1 MKHNVIFII
10 ALLLTWA
17 GMLRAADEGDRVYA
31 LPTMATADGQGM
43 LHLMLQGDESYAANG
58 HNYRSLQFDLVLPVG
73 ITLKESEQEGEYLY
87 EMGDLFSMGTNVS
100 ITYHADSNRYRF
112 IVYNLLGTRFTG
124 HSGHLLTLQLEVAA
138 TVAHAAQLEGS
149 VERQVLGLS
158 GDSNVHPEDN
168 TFAITTGGD
177 RAKGV
182 YGIPFKTSDT
192 GRDSGGSYQGFILF
206 LDETE
211 AIANDHHAY
220 RSVQF
225 DLHLPQG
232 MHLHRNA
239 STEDEVYTT
248 SFVLSHNKNHTAT
261 VRYHE
266 DGDFYRVLIYS
277 LTGVN
282 FGYAHSATA
291 AKDTTFLW
299 APEIT
304 LDETFVAGNYTIRID
319 NQILGIDADKNVS
332 ADPSEI
338 GVTHDIKLTYDDQ
351 RTKAQGIFNFPVA
364 VDLNVAMTAGE
375 WRTFSLPMSLTE
387 AQVKEAFGEDVKLAK
402 PEVTTISSL
411 TGNTQLAL
419 HFQTCDV
426 SEGMESMKPYLIC
439 PSMDISSA
447 HFDNVIVKNTYVK
460 GDAATVLALEESP
473 TATQGAM
480 IGLYLYA
487 ETQARYQNIVGTS
500 NPNFLMVDG
509 EKFYSNNVNN
519 DPVVPMNAFRCIFY
533 HRAINNLLK
542 DLADVGFIE
551 PTGEFTIVLENGQRK
566 VVQGALVTENGVE
579 YIAVGKTRYE
589 VLSKPTKRGDINN
602 DGRVDVAD
610 ITTLV
615 NYLRGIG
622 DDNDDLIADFDGD
635 MDVNDDDLP
644 LLVDC
649 VLSEN
654 EGGSQ
659 PGIFVV
665 RNVSPVVGYVDG
677 EEVFTWGGAA
687 VAPQE

>member
-10 ALLLTWA
+10 AVLLTWA

-31 LPTMATADGQGM
+31 LPTVATADGQGM

-282 FGYAHSATA
+282 FGYSHSATA
-291 AKDTTFLW
+291 DKDTTFLW

-338 GVTHDIKLTYDDQ
+338 GVTHDYTVELNDERTNAFKLSFPAFVDLKTPFTANEWRALCVPFNLSEEQIKEGFGDDVQLASFPSDGHQIVENRLHINFTSIPLSEGITAHSKYLVKTSHDIDSVHLRDVLLNDAAVKASKNLDMFSSTKDTGGTVVTFKAGNYLYVHDDVLTYDGLSINMLNRFDDVVYTSGQ
-351 RTKAQGIFNFPVA
+351 SFCCTEKQAPLKAFNILIFGNGVRDA
-364 VDLNVAMTAGE
+364 LVDYI
-375 WRTFSLPMSLTE
+375 
-387 AQVKEAFGEDVKLAK
+387 DV
-402 PEVTTISSL
+402 
-411 TGNTQLAL
+411 N
-419 HFQTCDV
+419 
-426 SEGMESMKPYLIC
+426 
-439 PSMDISSA
+439 
-447 HFDNVIVKNTYVK
+447 YV
-460 GDAATVLALEESP
+460 
-473 TATQGAM
+473 Q
-480 IGLYLYA
+480 
-487 ETQARYQNIVGTS
+487 
-500 NPNFLMVDG
+500 
-509 EKFYSNNVNN
+509 
-519 DPVVPMNAFRCIFY
+519 
-533 HRAINNLLK
+533 
-542 DLADVGFIE
+542 
-551 PTGEFTIVLENGQRK
+551 PTGEFSLVLESGQQK
-566 VVQGALVTENGVE
+566 TVQGALVMENDVE

-589 VLSKPTKRGDINN
+589 VISKPTRRGDVNG
-602 DGRVDVAD
+602 DGLVDVAD
-610 ITTLV
+610 ITALV
-615 NYLRGIG
+615 NYLRSIG
-622 DDNDDLIADFDGD
+622 DNTDEPLADFDGD
-635 MDVNDDDLP
+635 MDVDEEDLT
-644 LLVDC
+644 LLVGY
-649 VLSEN
+649 VLGED
-654 EGGSQ
+654 GSQ
-659 PGIFVV
+659 VGSYTV

>member
-1 MKHNVIFII
+1 MKIQNSKLTDIMRHNVIFII

-58 HNYRSLQFDLVLPVG
+58 HNYRSLQFDLVLPAG

-182 YGIPFKTSDT
+182 YGIPFKTSD
-192 GRDSGGSYQGFILF
+192 GRDSGGSYQGFFLF

-211 AIANDHHAY
+211 AFANDHHAY

-232 MHLHRNA
+232 MHLTRKAN
-239 STEDEVYTT
+239 TEAEEYITMFT
-248 SFVLSHNKNHTAT
+248 LPHNKNHTAT

-291 AKDTTFLW
+291 DKDTTFL
-299 APEIT
+299 
-304 LDETFVAGNYTIRID
+304 
-319 NQILGIDADKNVS
+319 
-332 ADPSEI
+332 
-338 GVTHDIKLTYDDQ
+338 
-351 RTKAQGIFNFPVA
+351 
-364 VDLNVAMTAGE
+364 
-375 WRTFSLPMSLTE
+375 
-387 AQVKEAFGEDVKLAK
+387 
-402 PEVTTISSL
+402 
-411 TGNTQLAL
+411 
-419 HFQTCDV
+419 
-426 SEGMESMKPYLIC
+426 
-439 PSMDISSA
+439 
-447 HFDNVIVKNTYVK
+447 
-460 GDAATVLALEESP
+460 
-473 TATQGAM
+473 
-480 IGLYLYA
+480 
-487 ETQARYQNIVGTS
+487 
-500 NPNFLMVDG
+500 
-509 EKFYSNNVNN
+509 
-519 DPVVPMNAFRCIFY
+519 
-533 HRAINNLLK
+533 
-542 DLADVGFIE
+542 
-551 PTGEFTIVLENGQRK
+551 
-566 VVQGALVTENGVE
+566 
-579 YIAVGKTRYE
+579 
-589 VLSKPTKRGDINN
+589 
-602 DGRVDVAD
+602 
-610 ITTLV
+610 
-615 NYLRGIG
+615 
-622 DDNDDLIADFDGD
+622 
-635 MDVNDDDLP
+635 
-644 LLVDC
+644 
-649 VLSEN
+649 
-654 EGGSQ
+654 
-659 PGIFVV
+659 
-665 RNVSPVVGYVDG
+665 
-677 EEVFTWGGAA
+677 
-687 VAPQE
+687 